1 MPDVFKTV
9 DKKKGY
15 VKIKK
20 TRKHLKT
27 RLREIWV

>member
-9 DKKKGY
+9 DKKKGF
-15 VKIKK
+15 VKIKN
-20 TRKHLKT
+20 TRKLLKT